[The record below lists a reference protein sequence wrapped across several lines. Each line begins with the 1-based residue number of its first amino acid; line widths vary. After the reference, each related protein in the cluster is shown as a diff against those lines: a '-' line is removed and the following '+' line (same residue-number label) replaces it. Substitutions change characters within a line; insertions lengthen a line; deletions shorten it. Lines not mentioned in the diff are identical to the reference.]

1 MFQLKMRYLTAVSAG
16 LLAFSG
22 IASAQGT
29 AVSLQPSTVVRYGDL
44 NLSTE
49 AGIAT
54 LKHRLSQA
62 AKQVCPS
69 DGHDLADWFRA
80 RACRTDA
87 FNRAVHAVG
96 GPALALVAGKG
107 RIQG

>member
-1 MFQLKMRYLTAVSAG
+1 MFQLKMGYLAAVSAG

-22 IASAQGT
+22 IAGAQDT
-29 AVSLQPSTVVRYGDL
+29 SVSLQPSTVVRYGDL

-49 AGIAT
+49 AGIST

-62 AKQVCPS
+62 AKKVCPS
-69 DGHDLADWFRA
+69 DGHDLADFTRA
-80 RACRTDA
+80 RACETDA

-96 GPALALVAGKG
+96 GPALALVEGNG
-107 RIQG
+107 RIHG